1 MESRPKGN
9 REYSLT
15 ADAIRGQAAIPFN
28 SPCELMPYQALR
40 SWINKKSTT
49 EDTRWGVMIYSQK
62 GLMISTTDDTRWG
75 VMIYSQ
81 IRLMIS
87 TTLRAVMI
95 CQTCGLDKKSRIK
108 MIRLFWCG
116 RRDCD
121 SRRELRGL
129 VVRGSDSRLGCHSTP
144 LLLQVPPPL

>member
-1 MESRPKGN
+1 MPYAQR
-9 REYSLT
+9 
-15 ADAIRGQAAIPFN
+15 AIPYN
-28 SPCELMPYQALR
+28 SLCELMPYQALR

-108 MIRLFWCG
+108 MIRLFWCTSEENV
-116 RRDCD
+116 RIR
-121 SRRELRGL
+121 L
-129 VVRGSDSRLGCHSTP
+129 VLKQAIIDLNNLKNQQIYDIIIS
-144 LLLQVPPPL
+144 